1 VDLASVFATLMR
13 ASHDPALVPLGA
25 AAPAPALLPGRRL
38 DRVIGPLLRGHP
50 GHDAYSPAQGMPE
63 LRREIARRAVDWGAL
78 LSPDEVVA
86 TCGGTEALHLAL
98 RAVTQ
103 PGDTVAVE
111 SPAYFGAL
119 LLLQSLG
126 LKAVEVDTEPAA
138 GIAVGALEAAL
149 RRHRVRACVAS
160 FNCHNPLGFV
170 ASEERK
176 RAVVEL
182 LARHEVPLIEDH
194 VYGDLA
200 FEGDACGPAKAFDR
214 QGLVLLCASFSKVLS
229 PGYRV
234 GWVAGGRF
242 HARILELK
250 FTSTLATPTLP
261 QLAVAAFL
269 RGGGYDRHLR
279 RIRAACREQVA
290 RMREAV
296 GRHFPAGTRVTDP
309 AGGFLLWVEAPESV
323 DALQLFDEALR
334 VGITI
339 TPGPVFSARLA
350 LRNCLRLNCSH
361 PWSERLERAI
371 ASLGQLAASQVRRA
385 GASRP

>member
-1 VDLASVFATLMR
+1 
-13 ASHDPALVPLGA
+13 
-25 AAPAPALLPGRRL
+25 
-38 DRVIGPLLRGHP
+38 
-50 GHDAYSPAQGMPE
+50 
-63 LRREIARRAVDWGAL
+63 
-78 LSPDEVVA
+78 
-86 TCGGTEALHLAL
+86 
-98 RAVTQ
+98 
-103 PGDTVAVE
+103 
-111 SPAYFGAL
+111 

-126 LKAVEVDTEPAA
+126 LEAVEVETEPA
-138 GIAVGALEAAL
+138 GGLRVEALEAAL

-182 LARHEVPLIEDH
+182 LARHQVPLIEDH

-200 FEGDACGPAKAFDR
+200 FDGAACLPAKAFDR
-214 QGLVLLCASFSKVLS
+214 DGLVLLCASFSKVLS

-234 GWVAGGRF
+234 GWLAGGRF
-242 HARILELK
+242 QQRILELK

-279 RIRAACREQVA
+279 RMRAACREQVA
-290 RMREAV
+290 RMRAAV

-309 AGGFLLWVEAPESV
+309 AGGFLLWVEAPAGLDTLELFD
-323 DALQLFDEALR
+323 DALR
-334 VGITI
+334 IGITV
-339 TPGPVFSARLA
+339 TPGPVFSARLG

-361 PWSERLERAI
+361 PWSERIEGAI
-371 ASLGQLAASQVRRA
+371 ASLGRLVSTQLRRA
-385 GASRP
+385 ARA